1 MFNADLAL
9 SVTMTAISTLLS
21 VITLPANLLLYANMA
36 YAADVAEELDWR
48 SLFMSLAV
56 VISAI
61 SLGLFCSWRAHSY
74 KLNIYANKVG
84 NLAGLALIIFSA
96 TVANTGDADSKI
108 WSRGWKFYGA
118 CAIPCI
124 LGLLIAT
131 GLASLVNLRKP
142 ERMYVPSFFLLAFF
156 SLYRL
161 SKSCHITVLLKV
173 CRCGM
178 LLSKRWNCNFSGLG
192 HVRWARV
199 KSSNGCSPILWYVR
213 SSGCRDLLYNRME
226 GRVVESTFRRGF
238 VENVVHLV

>member
-21 VITLPANLLLYANMA
+21 VVTLPANLLLYANMA

-61 SLGLFCSWRAHSY
+61 SLGLFCSWRTHSY
-74 KLNIYANKVG
+74 KFNIYANKVG
-84 NLAGLALIIFSA
+84 NFAGLALIIFSA
-96 TVANTGDADSKI
+96 TVANAGDADSKI
-108 WSRGWKFYGA
+108 WSRGWRFYGA

-124 LGLLIAT
+124 LGLLIAS

-142 ERMYVPSFFLLAFF
+142 ERMYVPSFFLLALVCIDYL
-156 SLYRL
+156 SLVTL
-161 SKSCHITVLLKV
+161 LLKV
-173 CRCGM
+173 CRCGV

-192 HVRWARV
+192 HVQWARV

-213 SSGCRDLLYNRME
+213 SSVCRDLLYNRME